1 MTQKYKL
8 LMCKP
13 SFYGVSYVINPW
25 MKEHINNVNRE
36 LAIEQWNNLF
46 TTLVHLPCVEEIAVI
61 EPVEGLPD
69 MVFTANA
76 GLIIDSVV
84 VLSNFAYPER
94 QREKEFYR
102 TWFGEQRYGILE
114 LPEEVNFE
122 GAGDALWSFWDDLWL
137 GYGYRTDLK
146 AHEYIRSV
154 CPEAISLKLVNPNFY
169 HLDTCFIPLR
179 SPKEYDIIQ
188 YYPGA
193 FDEKSVAI
201 IEDFATK
208 TIQVG
213 LTDANNFACNA
224 LNLDKYIITNS
235 VTLKLREQL
244 EECGFEVIETPISE
258 FLKAGGGVKCLVLE
272 V

>member
-1 MTQKYKL
+1 MKKKYKL

-25 MKEHINNVNRE
+25 MNEHVDNVDCD

-76 GLIIDSVV
+76 GLVIDNIV

-94 QREKEFYR
+94 QPEKEFYKK
-102 TWFGEQRYGILE
+102 WFGEQRYGILE

-122 GAGDALWSFWDDLWL
+122 GAGDALWNNRGDLLWL
-137 GYGYRTDLK
+137 GYGFRTDLK
-146 AHEYIRSV
+146 SHDYLQSICSQ
-154 CPEAISLKLVNPNFY
+154 PISLKLINPNFY
-169 HLDTCFIPLR
+169 HLDTCFVPMRNNLVM
-179 SPKEYDIIQ
+179 
-188 YYPGA
+188 YYPDA
-193 FDEKSVAI
+193 FDSDSI
-201 IEDFATK
+201 RDIEG
-208 TIQVG
+208 QNG
-213 LTDANNFACNA
+213 LTIPIGDEDAHNFACNA
-224 LNLDKYIITNS
+224 LNLDKYVITNS
-235 VTLKLREQL
+235 VTPKLREEL
-244 EECGFEVIETPISE
+244 EKYGAEVIETPVSE